1 MYILFDGNQSRR
13 KNNPKVKY
21 MNQCYPGVNKWL
33 ELALEHI
40 GGKELS
46 YILQRSESYFLL
58 NKVSR
63 RFNHDNPSAPI
74 FTIHDGLFTH
84 EEYVDQLKVL
94 ITDTGFE
101 LTGILP
107 GVKIECPRIDL
118 NPSIEDVDKYWK
130 KVKWVTNQK
139 RFDKKKRSVFQSNID
154 RALKFINTIN

>member
-13 KNNPKVKY
+13 KNNPKVKH

-58 NKVSR
+58 DKVSR
-63 RFNHDNPSAPI
+63 RFNHDNPNAPI

-84 EEYVDQLKVL
+84 EEYVDQLRVL
-94 ITDTGFE
+94 ITDTGLE